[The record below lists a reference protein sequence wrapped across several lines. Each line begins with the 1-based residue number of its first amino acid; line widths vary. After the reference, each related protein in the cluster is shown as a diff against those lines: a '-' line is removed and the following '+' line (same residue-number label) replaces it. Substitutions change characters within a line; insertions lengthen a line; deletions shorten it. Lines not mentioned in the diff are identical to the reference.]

1 MDAFGFNFFKR
12 TRNFI
17 FVVGLGI
24 GPLCCKLGNSLL
36 IGWVYLG
43 RHRGHVACYVFSH
56 LQFNAHAAFVLY
68 YACLFLTYQG
78 KMWIKTSN
86 NNLILD
92 NWHVFFLLITKSLFS
107 IMCFTNSKP

>member
-24 GPLCCKLGNSLL
+24 GPLCCKLGNSIL
-36 IGWVYLG
+36 IGWVYVG
-43 RHRGHVACYVFSH
+43 RHRGHVAYYVFSH

-107 IMCFTNSKP
+107 ILCFTNSKP